1 MEYKTKGVCSMAI
14 QYDIDDEQKVHN
26 VKFIGGCSGNTQG
39 VAKLVEGMPAKE
51 VIARLE
57 GIQCGRRPTSCPDQL
72 ARFHNYFPGIFVP
85 GISFQTVTLTHQFC
99 PIYHIKIGH
108 PLKTSPDLC
117 LHSPRFCV

>member
-72 ARFHNYFPGIFVP
+72 ATALKEA
-85 GISFQTVTLTHQFC
+85 ISFQTVTLTHQFC
-99 PIYHIKIGH
+99 PIYRIKIGH

>member
-57 GIQCGRRPTSCPDQL
+57 GIQCGRFKRSD
-72 ARFHNYFPGIFVP
+72 FI
-85 GISFQTVTLTHQFC
+85 I
-99 PIYHIKIGH
+99 
-108 PLKTSPDLC
+108 TSPGFLSRGF
-117 LHSPRFCV
+117 LFRL

>member
-14 QYDIDDEQKVHN
+14 QYDLDDEQKVHN

-72 ARFHNYFPGIFVP
+72 APALKEALSSVKFCIFCP
-85 GISFQTVTLTHQFC
+85 GIS
-99 PIYHIKIGH
+99 PGH
-108 PLKTSPDLC
+108 FYIS
-117 LHSPRFCV
+117 

>member
-57 GIQCGRRPTSCPDQL
+57 GIQCGRRPTSMPRPACHCFKRSD
-72 ARFHNYFPGIFVP
+72 FI
-85 GISFQTVTLTHQFC
+85 I
-99 PIYHIKIGH
+99 
-108 PLKTSPDLC
+108 TSPGFLSRGF
-117 LHSPRFCV
+117 LFRL

>member
-26 VKFIGGCSGNTQG
+26 VK
-39 VAKLVEGMPAKE
+39 
-51 VIARLE
+51 
-57 GIQCGRRPTSCPDQL
+57 
-72 ARFHNYFPGIFVP
+72 
-85 GISFQTVTLTHQFC
+85 FQTVTLTHQFC

>member
-51 VIARLE
+51 VIARLRE
-57 GIQCGRRPTSCPDQL
+57 SSVDADLLHAQTSL
-72 ARFHNYFPGIFVP
+72 
-85 GISFQTVTLTHQFC
+85 
-99 PIYHIKIGH
+99 
-108 PLKTSPDLC
+108 PLL
-117 LHSPRFCV
+117 

>member
-51 VIARLE
+51 VLHAL
-57 GIQCGRRPTSCPDQL
+57 TSL
-72 ARFHNYFPGIFVP
+72 
-85 GISFQTVTLTHQFC
+85 
-99 PIYHIKIGH
+99 
-108 PLKTSPDLC
+108 PLL
-117 LHSPRFCV
+117 

>member
-1 MEYKTKGVCSMAI
+1 MKIEFQPQGVCSKQI
-14 QYDIDDEQKVHN
+14 VIDVEDGIVNN

-72 ARFHNYFPGIFVP
+72 A
-85 GISFQTVTLTHQFC
+85 TA
-99 PIYHIKIGH
+99 
-108 PLKTSPDLC
+108 LKEALS
-117 LHSPRFCV
+117 

>member
-51 VIARLE
+51 VIACRRVETSESCLS
-57 GIQCGRRPTSCPDQL
+57 GR
-72 ARFHNYFPGIFVP
+72 
-85 GISFQTVTLTHQFC
+85 
-99 PIYHIKIGH
+99 
-108 PLKTSPDLC
+108 
-117 LHSPRFCV
+117 

>member
-14 QYDIDDEQKVHN
+14 QYDLDDEQKVHN

-72 ARFHNYFPGIFVP
+72 A
-85 GISFQTVTLTHQFC
+85 TA
-99 PIYHIKIGH
+99 
-108 PLKTSPDLC
+108 LKESL
-117 LHSPRFCV
+117 S

>member
-39 VAKLVEGMPAKE
+39 VAKLVEE

-72 ARFHNYFPGIFVP
+72 ATALKEA
-85 GISFQTVTLTHQFC
+85 IS
-99 PIYHIKIGH
+99 
-108 PLKTSPDLC
+108 
-117 LHSPRFCV
+117 

>member
-51 VIARLE
+51 VIA
-57 GIQCGRRPTSCPDQL
+57 CPDQL
-72 ARFHNYFPGIFVP
+72 ATALKEA
-85 GISFQTVTLTHQFC
+85 IS
-99 PIYHIKIGH
+99 
-108 PLKTSPDLC
+108 
-117 LHSPRFCV
+117 